1 MTHQHIFPSKYL
13 KIICLSVIQM
23 LLLVYGGT
31 LFGDSIRTLDDPLM
45 NRSGSWTVENNE
57 YVASSDGYVAIATD
71 NWKDYSI
78 KAKLVTDEPGTNIW
92 DTAAIR
98 FRVTD
103 ENNYYYAIIYKTG
116 GLELGKMMNGE
127 KTANMAVVPAEVSV
141 QKWNELHIS
150 IKGNVI
156 YVALNGKD
164 LIHYTDSNP
173 LTSGGITLWSL
184 GAKRCRFKDISA
196 STSSGNIVWKAVGS
210 KVRQAAIRR
219 DTVGVFMGIS
229 PADNAIAA
237 SVIKTLSGAG
247 FSTVKVLS
255 DDAGINGKITPGKF
269 FLYVVPN
276 SKQYPAVG
284 LKVIQDY
291 LRLKGNLIVLG
302 GPAFSQTVNKMEF
315 DGTSGWYDLES
326 FRKKISEI
334 EGTTNPATYLK
345 TIGEGSRKWA
355 IIDVGTGEWT
365 ASEYESTG
373 LKLTQR
379 SDDGITKSCLLYSAD
394 IINGWG
400 TFAHDIP
407 SGLIKTEHD
416 SLALWAKGDANTT
429 QFIVELRE
437 EDGSRWI
444 YPLTVT
450 TDWKYYEIPFKSF
463 KYWTSNK
470 SRGGTGDSFK
480 GANGSIISLGLSLSN
495 CKVTPGAHKFW
506 VDGLA
511 FTATKLTRFAA
522 NASVID
528 PIETIYPAYKTY
540 SVGKVTTASLD
551 NRQCIVTPK
560 MLSTGNALSA
570 MSNRIS
576 PISRPKGWGYEG
588 DGQCRWIPLLNV
600 YDGNEKRGTV
610 ASLTINKSGR
620 LTDTLCASL
629 GVEKLDGNMSQ
640 ILREIAIRMRD
651 GLFLLEGGSEY
662 FSYYQDEPVKLGAR
676 VVNLGNKDCS
686 VTVQM
691 SISAGTKVLWSSNS
705 ALTVRSGARGRIEK
719 LWKFQNTGN
728 KPLTVKTTLIR
739 DGKVID
745 SIQHEIAMLA
755 PRGVKPPADTFV
767 SVSGGDFYLNGKKWY
782 ANGINY
788 WPLYVNGMEDV
799 YTWCSWLNADFYQPD
814 EIESDLTRLNK
825 MGVNMVSIQ
834 MILGK
839 DYNGLTYPASSLRN
853 LQDFLRRCANHSIKV
868 NGYLMHSSPL
878 CPVHSD
884 YNPEFVKSVLIN
896 GDLANNNALFAYDLA
911 WEASGWLYV
920 TRRWTDWDK
929 DWNNWIIERYG
940 SISTAEQ
947 DWGFKPDRAGEL
959 VASPKLE
966 QLSADPPAS
975 VGADGNWLKYVAAY
989 RRFADDFISRKFN
1002 DGIRFMKQYDPNHLF
1017 SVRGSGGTY
1026 TPVDFF
1032 LNGIAKHLDFISP
1045 EGYGI
1050 PTDKQGFDSLGF
1062 QCRLIRSLVNK
1073 PIYVAEFGMSTWDEG
1088 SGRTDPLVEKSQAQY
1103 IENFFKTAHEAGIN
1117 GLAPWWY
1124 PGGFRTGENSD
1135 YGVVN
1140 PNGTLRPSAE
1150 IIKNYADQFK
1160 TPNEYP
1166 EANEWMLID
1175 RDIHAAGYYGPFIN
1189 EGRDLYAK
1197 VVESGK
1203 HLGVKL
1209 SGDGTDSANA
1219 PLLAVGNV
1227 PYNGNNPPK
1236 YLDGEFNR
1244 IQVKSGDEE
1253 WIDVFSSGT
1262 VVKVESGKP
1271 ITVKTSLGNI
1281 GEATWLAPGL
1291 HPGKGSVHVSSR
1303 MGDITFM
1310 EPILTDTLYLNDTQ
1324 TAEFVLSK
1332 DITKETTVVFE
1343 LTALERMWF
1352 GEKFK
1357 IVLRPQ

>member
-1 MTHQHIFPSKYL
+1 MNHQYFSRRFL
-13 KIICLSVIQM
+13 KIACIFVVQM
-23 LLLVYGGT
+23 LLLVYGGA
-31 LFGDSIRTLDDPLM
+31 LFADSIRTLDDPLM

-57 YVASSDGYVAIATD
+57 YVASSDGYVSIATD

-78 KAKLVTDEPGTNIW
+78 SAKLITDEPGTNVW

-103 ENNYYYAIIYKTG
+103 ENNYYYAIIYKNG

-127 KTANMAVVPAEVSV
+127 KTPNMAVVPADVSV
-141 QKWNELHIS
+141 KKWNELHIS

-156 YVALNGKD
+156 DIALNGKD

-173 LTSGGITLWSL
+173 LASGGIALWSL
-184 GAKRCRFKDISA
+184 GSKRCRFKDISA
-196 STSSGNIVWKAVGS
+196 STSSGNIVWKAMGT
-210 KVRQAAIRR
+210 KTRHAAIRR
-219 DTVGVFMGIS
+219 DVVGVFMGIS
-229 PADNAIAA
+229 PADNSIAA

-247 FSTVKVLS
+247 FTTVKVAP
-255 DDAGINGKITPGKF
+255 DDAGINGKITPERF

-276 SKQYPAVG
+276 SKRYPAAG
-284 LKVIQDY
+284 LKVVQDY
-291 LRLKGNLIVLG
+291 LRLKGSLIVLG

-315 DGTSGWYDLES
+315 DGTTGWYDLDS
-326 FRKKISEI
+326 FKRRVSEI
-334 EGTTNPATYLK
+334 EGTTDPATYLK
-345 TIGEGSRKWA
+345 TIGKGSCKWTM
-355 IIDVGTGEWT
+355 IDVGTGDWT

-373 LKLTQR
+373 LKLTPR
-379 SDDGITKSCLLYSAD
+379 ANDGVTKSCLEYSVEKM
-394 IINGWG
+394 NGWG
-400 TFAHDIP
+400 TFGHDIP
-407 SGLIKTEHD
+407 LGLIKPEHD
-416 SLALWAKGDANTT
+416 SLALWAKGDDNTS

-444 YPLTVT
+444 YPLSVT
-450 TDWKYYEIPFKSF
+450 PDWKYYEIPFKSF

-470 SRGGTGDSFK
+470 SRGGVGDSLK
-480 GANGSIISLGLSLSN
+480 GINVSLISMGMALGN
-495 CKVTPGAHKFW
+495 CKVTPGAHHFW
-506 VDGLA
+506 VDGLS
-511 FTATKLTRFAA
+511 FTASSLIRFDA
-522 NASVID
+522 NTTVID

-540 SVGKVTTASLD
+540 LVGKVTAALLD
-551 NRQCIVTPK
+551 NRQCIITPG
-560 MLSTGNALSA
+560 MLSASGALSA
-570 MSNRIS
+570 PSNGIS
-576 PISRPKGWGYEG
+576 PISRPKGWGYGG
-588 DGQCRWIPLLNV
+588 DSQCRWIPLVNV

-610 ASLTINKSGR
+610 VSLTINKSGR
-620 LTDTLCASL
+620 LMDTLCASL
-629 GVEKLDGNMSQ
+629 GVETFDGGMSR
-640 ILREIAIRMRD
+640 ILREIAVRMRD

-662 FSYYQDEPVKLGAR
+662 FSYYQGEPVKLGAR
-676 VVNLGNKDCS
+676 VVNLGAKDCS
-686 VTVQM
+686 VTVRM

-705 ALTVRSGARGRIEK
+705 TLTVRSGARGRIEK
-719 LWKFQNTGN
+719 LWKFQNTTN
-728 KPLTVKTTLIR
+728 KPLTVKTLLIR
-739 DGKVID
+739 EGKVID

-755 PRGVKPPADTFV
+755 QRGVKPPADTFV

-814 EIESDLTRLNK
+814 EIESDLTRLNM

-896 GDLANNNALFAYDLA
+896 GDLANNNALFAYDLS

-920 TRRWTDWDK
+920 TKRWTDWDK

-940 SISTAEQ
+940 SISSAEQ
-947 DWGFKPDRAGEL
+947 DWIFKPDRAGEL

-966 QLSADPPAS
+966 QLSADPP
-975 VGADGNWLKYVAAY
+975 VTVKADGNWLKYVAAY
-989 RRFADDFISRKFN
+989 RRFADDFISRKFS

-1050 PTDKQGFDSLGF
+1050 PADKQGFDSLGF
-1062 QCRLIRSLVNK
+1062 QCRLIRSIVNK
-1073 PIYVAEFGMSTWDEG
+1073 PIYVAEFGMSVWDDG
-1088 SGRTDPLVEKSQAQY
+1088 SGRADPLVEKSQAQY
-1103 IENFFKTAHEAGIN
+1103 VENYYKTANEAGIN

-1150 IIKNYADQFK
+1150 VIKSYAEQFK
-1160 TPNEYP
+1160 MPHEYP
-1166 EANEWMLID
+1166 EADEWMLID
-1175 RDIHAAGYYGPFIN
+1175 RDTHAAGYYGPFVN
-1189 EGRDLYAK
+1189 DGRDLYAK
-1197 VVESGK
+1197 AVASGK

-1209 SGDGTDSANA
+1209 FGNESDSANA
-1219 PLLAVGNV
+1219 SLVAVGNV
-1227 PYNGNNPPK
+1227 PYNGSNPSK
-1236 YLDGEFNR
+1236 YLDGEFNW
-1244 IQVKSGDEE
+1244 IKIKSGDGE
-1253 WIDVFSSGT
+1253 WVDVFSSGT
-1262 VVKVESGKP
+1262 VVEVASGKP
-1271 ITVKTSLGNI
+1271 ITVKVSMGNI
-1281 GEATWLAPGL
+1281 GVAAWLAPGL

-1303 MGDITFM
+1303 MGNITFT
-1310 EPILTDTLYLNDTQ
+1310 EPILTDTPYLNDAQ
-1324 TAEFVLSK
+1324 TAEFVLSNG
-1332 DITKETTVVFE
+1332 ITKETTVVFE
-1343 LTALERMWF
+1343 LTALDRMWF

-1357 IVLRPQ
+1357 VVLTP